1 MTRPLRIQYP
11 GAWYHV
17 TCRGNERAIIYRDD
31 KDKKRFLSALK
42 ESIEDFH
49 VELHC
54 YILMSNHFHLLLK
67 TPEANLSRLMHRF
80 NTAYTTYY
88 NLRHHRSG
96 HLYQGRYKA
105 LLVEADE
112 YLLELSRYI
121 HLNPVR
127 VDTYQSSSVE
137 EKARSL
143 KNYVWS
149 SLPGYINVKKRD
161 HCIHYE
167 EVLGYMG
174 GDNRKGRD
182 RYHEFVVK
190 GLTGKG
196 EDPCKR
202 AKASAILGTERFIEW
217 VKEQF
222 LDGKEWPIKDFPHMK
237 TLQKTIPVAEIAK
250 IVAKEYGLKPQEI
263 VKARSSWREARQV
276 LLEMSHRV
284 HLKKKCLHEL
294 GQELGGISG
303 DAVAHAHERI
313 QKKIRKDKQLSKRID
328 TIYRNIS
335 Q

>member
-1 MTRPLRIQYP
+1 MTRPLRIHYP

-17 TCRGNERAIIYRDD
+17 TCRGNERALIYKDD
-31 KDKKRFLSALK
+31 KDRERFLSALK
-42 ESIEDFH
+42 ESGEAFH

-54 YILMSNHFHLLLK
+54 YTLMSNHFHLLLK
-67 TPEANLSRLMHRF
+67 TPEANLSRFMHRF

-127 VDTYQSSSVE
+127 VGAHQSSSVE
-137 EKARSL
+137 EKARSV

-149 SLPGYINVKKRD
+149 SLPGYINEKKRD
-161 HCIHYE
+161 HYIHYE

-174 GDNRKGRD
+174 GDNRKGQD
-182 RYHEFVVK
+182 RYYEFVVK
-190 GLTGKG
+190 GLTGKR
-196 EDPCKR
+196 EDPCKG
-202 AKASAILGTERFIEW
+202 AKAGAILGTERFIEW

-222 LDGKEWPIKDFPHMK
+222 LDVKEWPSKDFPHMK

-250 IVAKEYGLKPQEI
+250 IVAQEYGLKPQEI
-263 VKARSSWREARQV
+263 VKARSLWREARQV
-276 LLEMSHRV
+276 LLEMSYRV
-284 HLKKKCLHEL
+284 HLRKKSLYEL
-294 GQELGGISG
+294 GQDLGGISG

-313 QKKIRKDKQLSKRID
+313 QKKIQKDKQLSERID

>member
-202 AKASAILGTERFIEW
+202 
-217 VKEQF
+217 
-222 LDGKEWPIKDFPHMK
+222 
-237 TLQKTIPVAEIAK
+237 
-250 IVAKEYGLKPQEI
+250 
-263 VKARSSWREARQV
+263 
-276 LLEMSHRV
+276 
-284 HLKKKCLHEL
+284 
-294 GQELGGISG
+294 
-303 DAVAHAHERI
+303 
-313 QKKIRKDKQLSKRID
+313 DKSKR
-328 TIYRNIS
+328 YPRH
-335 Q
+335 